1 MAKVLV
7 TLRLMPEDV
16 NVDIKGLK
24 NEILSRIR
32 ANVEEVPIAFGLVA
46 LNVSLIIED
55 KEGEIER
62 IEKTLKEIKGVGEIE
77 VLEVT
82 RTL

>member
-1 MAKVLV
+1 MARVLV

-32 ANVEEVPIAFGLVA
+32 ANIEEVPIAFGIVA
-46 LNVSLIIED
+46 LNVSFIVED
-55 KEGEIER
+55 KEGEIEK

>member
-16 NVDIKGLK
+16 NVNIKGLK
-24 NEILSRIR
+24 SEILSRIR
-32 ANVEEVPIAFGLVA
+32 ANIEEVPIAFGIVA
-46 LNVSLIIED
+46 LNVSFIVED
-55 KEGEIER
+55 KEGEIEK